1 MNHGIFLYAAHHFS
15 GVHCTAI
22 RYVLCIFV
30 CLFGFVPSINAASSS
45 GDVNSVETYF
55 MGTDYELHV
64 YRIRGRVPGK
74 TVLIIGGIQGNE
86 PGGFL
91 SADLYADLK
100 LIEGNLIV
108 VPRANFCSIITNR
121 RQVNEDMNRKFSD
134 SACSNYESQVVDIL
148 KRLIKESDCL
158 LNLHDGSGFYSH
170 TWKSDW
176 CNPLRYGQSI
186 IVDAEQYI
194 DPDTGHEIDLK
205 GMSEQVIGKINGFI
219 DNPDHFFHFNNHRT
233 QSSDSLHP
241 EQRKSATYYALYQ
254 CGIPAFG
261 IETSKSLPLETRIY
275 HHNLAVNAFL
285 TTFNVHPE
293 VPGICLYPPILK
305 YLVLKINNTAPIVV
319 GDGETVHIARGDTVK
334 VVHVE
339 ANYDRGLSVDLR
351 GYGSLN
357 DMNKPFSIVD
367 RSEAIVRKDNRIFGK
382 ISIVTDKPHRRDW
395 PETTHAQVLFFK
407 VRINGTE
414 TYVPNGAHMDI
425 TKGDRI
431 VLVDVGTKPDSLSGI
446 TCNFKGFVGNIS
458 VNTGEDRGY
467 TINTATDLWH
477 RYSLYNEGRVYQV
490 VVTRN
495 DSDVIGRMFFDI
507 REPSFEYLVMKF
519 NDGDK
524 RWFTAEDT
532 VTIGD
537 FDSVELVDVKSNVPR
552 NSLSLSI
559 ARTKKAIPLVIGE
572 ALAGRDIM
580 RQLSNDTGSYLIQI
594 QRDAM
599 AIASVPVEIVNRRL
613 SSHSHNKE
621 ICMTEKE

>member
-1 MNHGIFLYAAHHFS
+1 MNHGIFPFAVLRRS
-15 GVHCTAI
+15 IVRCTAG
-22 RYVLCIFV
+22 RYVLCVLF
-30 CLFGFVPSINAASSS
+30 CLCVIAPAAPAAPSS
-45 GDVNSVETYF
+45 GGSNSVETYF
-55 MGTDYELHV
+55 TGTDYELHV
-64 YRIRGRVPGK
+64 YRIRGRLPGK

-121 RQVNEDMNRKFSD
+121 RQINEDMNRKFSD

-148 KRLIKESDCL
+148 KRLIGESDCL

-170 TWKSDW
+170 TWSNDLR
-176 CNPLRYGQSI
+176 NPLRYGQSI
-186 IVDAEQYI
+186 IVDTEQYI
-194 DPDTGHEIDLK
+194 DPDTGHNINLK
-205 GMSEQVIGKINGFI
+205 GMSEEVIDDINGFI
-219 DNPDHFFHFNNHRT
+219 DNPNHLFHFNNHRT
-233 QSSDSLHP
+233 KSSDSLHP
-241 EQRKSATYYALYQ
+241 EQRKSATYYALYR

-285 TTFNVHPE
+285 KLLHVRPE
-293 VPGICLYPPILK
+293 VPGICLYPPTMK
-305 YLVLKINNTAPIVV
+305 YLVIKINNTAPIVV

-357 DMNKPFSIVD
+357 DMNKPFTITN

-382 ISIVTDKPHRRDW
+382 ISIVPDIPERRDA
-395 PETTHAQVLFFK
+395 PDTIHAHVLFFT
-407 VRINGTE
+407 VRINGKE

-425 TKGDRI
+425 TNGDRI
-431 VLVDVGTKPDSLSGI
+431 ELVDVGTKPDSLPGI
-446 TCNFKGFVGNIS
+446 TCNFKGFVGNVS

-467 TINTATDLWH
+467 TINTATDLWR
-477 RYSLYNEGRVYQV
+477 RYSLYKKGRLYQV

-507 REPSFEYLVMKF
+507 REPSFEYIVMKF
-519 NDGDK
+519 NGGDK
-524 RWFTAEDT
+524 RWFTTEDT

-537 FDSVELVDVKSNVPR
+537 FDSVELVDVKSNVPPH
-552 NSLSLSI
+552 SLSLSI
-559 ARTKKAIPLVIGE
+559 ARTKSAIPLVIGE
-572 ALAGRDIM
+572 ALAGTDIK
-580 RQLSNDTGSYLIQI
+580 RQLSNDTGSYLIRI
-594 QRDAM
+594 HRDTM
-599 AIASVPVEIVNRRL
+599 SIASVPIEIVNRQL
-613 SSHSHNKE
+613 SSYSYNKE